1 VEYFVEQ
8 IEHLYKKG
16 ITFFY
21 FSDDTFTIHQQRVI
35 ELCKTIIRKK
45 LNITWA
51 AISRVDNVSEDAIYW
66 IKKNCIP
73 CTPIFIHDLQ

>member
-8 IEHLYKKG
+8 IEPLYKKG
-16 ITFFY
+16 VTFFY
-21 FSDDTFTIHQQRVI
+21 FSDDTFTINQQRVI

-66 IKKNCIP
+66 IKKSCIP